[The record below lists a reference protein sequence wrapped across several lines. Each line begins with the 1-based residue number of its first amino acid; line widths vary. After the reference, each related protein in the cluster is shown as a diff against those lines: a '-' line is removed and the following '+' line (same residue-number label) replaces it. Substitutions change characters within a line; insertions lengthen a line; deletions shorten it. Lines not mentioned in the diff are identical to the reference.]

1 MPRERE
7 QAVLYEKRVRVKLVF
22 DEVIEAVLKIAK
34 EKLRVVESA
43 RMVALPEVVERT
55 VLMAMMTRM
64 AAAILGKM
72 VTAVKRVGWKWVK
85 VGFAG
90 GPMC

>member
-55 VLMAMMTRM
+55 VQMAMMTRM

-85 VGFAG
+85 AGFAG